1 MKKFSVYL
9 LLLVGLTVSC
19 SDNRDDKSGLLWR
32 VTSKDKKIGFIFGTI
47 HLYPNDRLKI
57 SNQVLS
63 TLKQCKTLA
72 IERNIRDSL
81 DQNIFTERAKRIQAI
96 FRTYQVISDKYGE
109 GLKNME
115 SELIA
120 FADSNNINLTGL
132 ETSTE
137 LLELMTKV
145 PDIDKHE
152 TDEYI
157 VGLYELS
164 LDIYK
169 DELID
174 YFADTYINKE
184 LGLEARKLLVDNRN
198 ENWLDNIDSLISQD
212 KVFIAVGM
220 GHLGGENGLLNLLRK
235 KGYKLERIE
244 I

>member
-1 MKKFSVYL
+1 MNKISVYL
-9 LLLVGLTVSC
+9 LLLIGLTISC

-63 TLKQCKTLA
+63 TLKHCKTLA
-72 IERNIRDSL
+72 LERNIKDSV
-81 DQNIFTERAKRIQAI
+81 DQRIFTERAIRIQAI
-96 FRTYQVISDKYGE
+96 FRTYQVISNKYGE

-115 SELIA
+115 SELIT
-120 FADSNNINLTGL
+120 FADSNNIRLTGL

-145 PDIDKHE
+145 PSIDKGE

-174 YFADTYINKE
+174 YFADIYLNKE

-198 ENWLDNIDSLISQD
+198 ENWLDNIDNLINQD

-220 GHLGGENGLLNLLRK
+220 GHLGGEHGLLNLLKK

>member
-1 MKKFSVYL
+1 MKKVSVYL
-9 LLLVGLTVSC
+9 LLLIGLTISC

-32 VTSKDKKIGFIFGTI
+32 VTSKDKKNGFIFGTI

-72 IERNIRDSL
+72 LERNIKDSV
-81 DQNIFTERAKRIQAI
+81 DQKIFTERAIRIQAI
-96 FRTYQVISDKYGE
+96 FRTYQVISNKYGE

-115 SELIA
+115 SELIT
-120 FADSNNINLTGL
+120 FADSNNIRLTGL

-137 LLELMTKV
+137 LLESMTKV
-145 PDIDKHE
+145 PKIDKVE

-157 VGLYELS
+157 IGLYELS

-174 YFADTYINKE
+174 YFADTYLNKE
-184 LGLEARKLLVDNRN
+184 LGLEARKLLVDVRN
-198 ENWLDNIDSLISQD
+198 ENWLDNIDNLINQD
-212 KVFIAVGM
+212 TVFIAVGM
-220 GHLGGENGLLNLLRK
+220 GHLGGENGLLNLLKK

>member
-1 MKKFSVYL
+1 VFL
-9 LLLVGLTVSC
+9 LWLIGLTISC
-19 SDNRDDKSGLLWR
+19 SDDRDDKSGLLWR
-32 VTSKDKKIGFIFGTI
+32 ITSKDKKIGFIFGTI

-63 TLKQCKTLA
+63 TLKQCKFLA
-72 IERNIRDSL
+72 LERNIKDSA
-81 DQNIFTERAKRIQAI
+81 DQKVFIERPIRIQTI

-115 SELIA
+115 SELIT
-120 FADSNNINLTGL
+120 FSDSNNIKLTGL
-132 ETSTE
+132 ETSAE

-145 PDIDKHE
+145 PNIDKGE

-157 VGLYELS
+157 LGLYELS

-169 DELID
+169 EELID
-174 YFADTYINKE
+174 YFADTYLDKE

-198 ENWLDNIDSLISQD
+198 ENWLDNIDNLISQD

-220 GHLGGENGLLNLLRK
+220 GHLGGENGLLNLLKK
-235 KGYKLERIE
+235 KGYKLDRIE

>member
-1 MKKFSVYL
+1 MKKTSVYL
-9 LLLVGLTVSC
+9 LLLIGLTISC

-32 VTSKDKKIGFIFGTI
+32 VTSKDEKIGFIFGTI

-57 SNQVLS
+57 SSQVLS

-72 IERNIRDSL
+72 IERNIKDSV
-81 DQNIFTERAKRIQAI
+81 DQKIFTERVIRIEAI

-145 PDIDKHE
+145 PDIDKRE

-174 YFADTYINKE
+174 YFADTYIDKE
-184 LGLEARKLLVDNRN
+184 LGLEARRLLVDNRN
-198 ENWLDNIDSLISQD
+198 VNWLDNIDNLISQD

-220 GHLGGENGLLNLLRK
+220 GHLGGEKGLLNLLRK

>member
-1 MKKFSVYL
+1 MKKISVYSL
-9 LLLVGLTVSC
+9 LLIGLTISC
-19 SDNRDDKSGLLWR
+19 SDNLDDKSGLLWR

-47 HLYPNDRLKI
+47 HLYPNDKLKI

-72 IERNIRDSL
+72 LERNIKDSV
-81 DQNIFTERAKRIQAI
+81 DQNIFAERAIRTHAI

-115 SELIA
+115 SELIT
-120 FADSNNINLTGL
+120 FADSNDIKLTGL

-145 PDIDKHE
+145 PNIDKGE

-157 VGLYELS
+157 IGLYELW

-169 DELID
+169 EELID
-174 YFADTYINKE
+174 YFSDTYLDKE

-198 ENWLDNIDSLISQD
+198 ENWLDNIDNLINQD

-220 GHLGGENGLLNLLRK
+220 GHLGGENGLLNLLKK
-235 KGYKLERIE
+235 KGYKLERIK